1 MKPTSQNFNRL
12 LEARLPE
19 NILNALTICCWE
31 ALGNRGEPPPVT
43 TRELL
48 TCDKSLFEIRENI
61 SAETLI
67 RELLLLYN
75 QKISQSTDIEITR
88 LKAHLSIDSL
98 TRMSRDEIRNA
109 SNKLDDTEEQ
119 INLDN
124 ETSAI
129 FQRVHDFFAAFAG
142 LQITKDP
149 LEAKEHIQLI
159 HDIWMF
165 ARESNN
171 KLQHPLAPI
180 VRAWLKEQTA
190 KRINAEYD
198 RKHPTAVLKHPMGSI
213 REVNFVTGEHAQ
225 LREFATPQRITQT
238 EPLQLR
244 LDFANDP
251 PSILPGLMPLEV
263 AHPMGLQATTKKGA
277 VSHVVRV
284 FFEALMALEPN
295 QRQADLM
302 FTLGDLISYLY
313 PGYQREDGSYDHKA
327 FNRTLQLP
335 YIINALE
342 ILHFYA
348 TVPFDQG
355 TSEPGYWRPVTVRT
369 RLKPDAKNDAKIFLD
384 VKLPPDATQGMMVQK
399 AIMRLLGK
407 QSAPK
412 FNAYL
417 TACWL
422 LDKHGTTP
430 QGLIDPTRPVE
441 QRNDSGQLVDP
452 QGNPIV
458 TPRGKPVT
466 SLYHPRAVA
475 QLERKP
481 NTEALPRYP
490 VLSDK
495 DLVLACFPNGYQP
508 KRYKRDLERAKKYWG
523 ELEKEGIISLQRE
536 RQGWRIMPSES
547 HLNAYRGLRKA
558 IKKSKHR

>member
-12 LEARLPE
+12 LNAVLPE

-88 LKAHLSIDSL
+88 LQAHLSIDLL

-119 INLDN
+119 VNLEN
-124 ETSAI
+124 QAASI

-302 FTLGDLISYLY
+302 FTLNDLINYLY
-313 PGYQREDGSYDHKA
+313 PDGK

-335 YIINALE
+335 YIIKALD

-348 TVPFDQG
+348 TVPFKEDDKG
-355 TSEPGYWRPVTVRT
+355 NIGDWRPVVVRT
-369 RLKPDAKNDAKIFLD
+369 RLRPDDSNDKKIFLD
-384 VKLPPDATQGMMVQK
+384 VKLPPDATQGMIVEK

-422 LDKHGTTP
+422 WDKYGTVK
-430 QGLIDPTRPVE
+430 GKLIDPTRPVE
-441 QRNDSGQLVDP
+441 QRNDTGLVDP
-452 QGNPIV
+452 TGKPIV
-458 TPRGKPVT
+458 TLSGKPITNV
-466 SLYHPRAVA
+466 YHPRAVA
-475 QLERKP
+475 QLQRERNP
-481 NTEALPRYP
+481 AAERYP
-490 VLSDK
+490 ILSDK
-495 DLVLACFPNGYQP
+495 DLILACKPNGYKPENHRWELQ
-508 KRYKRDLERAKKYWG
+508 RAKEHWAA
-523 ELEKEGIISLQRE
+523 LEKEGIISIHRG
-536 RQGWRIMPSES
+536 RGGWRIMPSER
-547 HLNAYRGLRKA
+547 HLQTHRAVRA
-558 IKKSKHR
+558 AAKKSV

>member
-12 LEARLPE
+12 LNAVLPE

-88 LKAHLSIDSL
+88 LQAHLSIDSL

-171 KLQHPLAPI
+171 KLQHPLVPI

-198 RKHPTAVLKHPMGSI
+198 RKHPTAVLKHPLGSI
-213 REVNFVTGEHAQ
+213 REIAFTETDTAR
-225 LREFATPQRITQT
+225 LREFATPESREKVIEAQMRFY
-238 EPLQLR
+238 
-244 LDFANDP
+244 FASDP
-251 PSILPGLMPLEV
+251 PSILPPVMPLEI
-263 AHPMGLQATTKKGA
+263 APYTLPPQTKKGQ
-277 VSHVVRV
+277 VSHVLRI
-284 FFEALMALEPN
+284 FIESLMALAPKETE
-295 QRQADLM
+295 RM
-302 FTLGDLISYLY
+302 IRFTLGDLIKYLY
-313 PGYQREDGSYDHKA
+313 PDGK
-327 FNRTLQLP
+327 FNRTLQLG
-335 YIINALE
+335 YILDALF
-342 ILHFYA
+342 LLSSYA
-348 TVPFDQG
+348 TVPYETESG
-355 TSEPGYWRPVTVRT
+355 GLGRWRPVFARNA
-369 RLKPDAKNDAKIFLD
+369 LPNDAKNEDLIYLD
-384 VKLPPDATQGMMVQK
+384 VRLPPDAREGMLIEK
-399 AIMRLLGK
+399 EIMRKLGK
-407 QSAPK
+407 ESAPK
-412 FNAYL
+412 FSAYL

-422 LDKHGTTP
+422 WDKYGTMP
-430 QGLIDPTRPVE
+430 KGIIDPTKPVE
-441 QRNDSGQLVDP
+441 TRNEQGHILDA
-452 QGNPIV
+452 QGNPIR
-458 TPRGKPVT
+458 TSKGQPVKNVF
-466 SLYHPRAVA
+466 HPAVIR
-475 QLERKP
+475 QGDREP
-481 NTEALPRYP
+481 NPARERYP
-490 VLSDK
+490 ILSFS
-495 DLVLACFPNGYQP
+495 DLVLSCFPNPDP
-508 KRYKRDLERAKKYWG
+508 KREKQNLTRAKAHW
-523 ELEKEGIISLQRE
+523 ESLETQGIIKIE
-536 RQGWRIMPSES
+536 RFQNGWRIMPSER
-547 HLNAYRGLRKA
+547 HLKAYRAMQETQGR
-558 IKKSKHR
+558 